1 MRRFEGVDF
10 VESDLL
16 LTEEEKLMRDT
27 ARKFVEDKVKPIIEE
42 YHRGHKFPIHL
53 VKEMGTL
60 GFLGSNL
67 KGYDFLPGISNVG
80 YGLIMQEL
88 ERGDSALR
96 SFASVQGALVMYPI
110 LTFGSE
116 EQKSKWL
123 PLLASGE
130 KIGCFGLTEPDFGS
144 NPAGMKTT
152 AKKVGSHYILNGSK
166 MWITNGSIADIAVVF
181 AKLEDG
187 NIGGFIVERGM
198 EGFKQVEIKNKFSLR
213 ASDTGI
219 LYFEDCKV
227 PLENKLPG
235 TKGLKSA
242 LMCLTQARY
251 GIGWGVLGPAMECFH
266 IALEYSKER
275 IQFAGKPIASHQ
287 LVQEKL
293 VYMLSEI
300 TKAQLLSIQVG
311 RLKDEGKAHFSH
323 ISLLKKNNVKIARE
337 IAKLSREILG
347 ASGIVDDYPVIRHML
362 NLESVFTYEGTD
374 EIHTLIIGHRITDIP
389 AYY

>member
-1 MRRFEGVDF
+1 MKTFEGVDF
-10 VESDLL
+10 LKIDSL
-16 LTEEEKLMRDT
+16 LTEEEILIRDT
-27 ARKFVEDKVKPIIEE
+27 ARKFVEDRVKPIIEE
-42 YHRGHKFPIHL
+42 YHREHKFPIHL
-53 VKEMGTL
+53 VKEMGEL

-67 KGYDFLPGISNVG
+67 KGYDFLPGITNVG

-88 ERGDSALR
+88 ERGDSSLR

-110 LTFGSE
+110 LSFGSE
-116 EQKSKWL
+116 KQKEKWL
-123 PLLASGE
+123 PALARGD

-144 NPAGMKTT
+144 NPGGMKTI
-152 AKKVGSHYILNGSK
+152 ARKKGNYYILNGSK
-166 MWITNGSIADIAVVF
+166 MWITNGSIADVAVVF

-187 NIGGFIVERGM
+187 TIGGFLVERGF

-219 LYFEDCKV
+219 LYFDDCKV
-227 PLENKLPG
+227 PAENKLPG
-235 TKGLKSA
+235 VKGLKHA

-251 GIGWGVLGPAMECFH
+251 GIGCGVLGPAMECYH

-275 IQFAGKPIASHQ
+275 IQFSNKPIAHHQ
-287 LVQEKL
+287 LIQEKL
-293 VYMLSEI
+293 VYMISEI

-311 RLKDEGKAHFSH
+311 MLKDKNKAHYSH
-323 ISLLKKNNVKIARE
+323 ISLLKKNNVKISRE

-347 ASGIVDDYPVIRHML
+347 AAGIVDDYPIIRHMM

-374 EIHTLIIGHRITDIP
+374 EIHTLIIGHHITGIP

>member
-1 MRRFEGVDF
+1 MKNFKGVDF
-10 VESDLL
+10 LKIDNLL
-16 LTEEEKLMRDT
+16 SEEEILIRDT
-27 ARKFVEDKVKPIIEE
+27 ARKFVEDRVKPIIEK
-42 YHRGHKFPIHL
+42 YHREHKFPVHL
-53 VKEMGTL
+53 VKEMGEL

-88 ERGDSALR
+88 ERGDSGLR

-110 LTFGSE
+110 FTFGSE
-116 EQKSKWL
+116 EQKGKWL

-144 NPAGMKTT
+144 NPGGMKTT
-152 AKKVGSHYILNGSK
+152 AKKVGENYVLNGSK
-166 MWITNGSIADIAVVF
+166 MWITNGSIADVAVVF

-187 NIGGFIVERGM
+187 SIGGFLVEKGS

-219 LYFEDCKV
+219 LYFDECKI
-227 PLENKLPG
+227 PCKNRLPG
-235 TKGLKSA
+235 VTGLKHA
-242 LMCLTQARY
+242 LMCLNQARY
-251 GIGWGVLGPAMECFH
+251 GIGWGVLGPAMECYH
-266 IALEYSKER
+266 VALEYSKER
-275 IQFAGKPIASHQ
+275 IQFSNKSIASHQ

-293 VYMLSEI
+293 VYMVSEI
-300 TKAQLLSIQVG
+300 TKAQLLAIQVG
-311 RLKDEGKAHFSH
+311 RLKDRGDVHFSH

-337 IAKLSREILG
+337 IAKLAREVLG
-347 ASGIVDDYPVIRHML
+347 AAGIVDDYPVIRHMM

-374 EIHTLIIGHRITDIP
+374 DIHTLIIGHQITGIP